1 MISFLS
7 VEQTDNK
14 GYWINEL
21 ESLGISPKELERD
34 YESESDCIKEL
45 ADHVENIKQALY
57 QEYKTSFSER
67 MIQLEGD
74 EEEEKT
80 LLLFSRKQYQEFR
93 KNKAAVLS

>member
-67 MIQLEGD
+67 IIQLEGD

-93 KNKAAVLS
+93 KNKAAVMS

>member
-67 MIQLEGD
+67 IIQLEGD
-74 EEEEKT
+74 EEEE
-80 LLLFSRKQYQEFR
+80 E
-93 KNKAAVLS
+93 KNAIVV